1 MISPAA
7 FTWHADAA
15 WAVSAFQYTLYN
27 VAAVP
32 VILYAAR
39 AIETGRQ
46 ALLAGVSGGLI
57 TMFPGV
63 LFHLSFAGAYPDI
76 VTQELPVYFMF
87 ESLSVPWLQS
97 LYLLVLFGTFIETGA
112 GNVQGLI
119 ERLDTW
125 WRERRGIGLSR
136 VAHAMVATTALS
148 AAGALSAVG
157 IVDLIAGG
165 YGRIAWGYLVVFI
178 IPLFTVGVHRL
189 VNRRPA

>member
-1 MISPAA
+1 
-7 FTWHADAA
+7 
-15 WAVSAFQYTLYN
+15 
-27 VAAVP
+27 
-32 VILYAAR
+32 
-39 AIETGRQ
+39 
-46 ALLAGVSGGLI
+46 
-57 TMFPGV
+57 
-63 LFHLSFAGAYPDI
+63 
-76 VTQELPVYFMF
+76 MF